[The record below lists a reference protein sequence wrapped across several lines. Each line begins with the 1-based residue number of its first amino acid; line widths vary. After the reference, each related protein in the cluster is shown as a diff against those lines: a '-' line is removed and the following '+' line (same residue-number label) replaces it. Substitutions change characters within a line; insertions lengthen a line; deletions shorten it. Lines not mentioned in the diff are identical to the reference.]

1 MYVTNIPV
9 RMKNVHIYIC
19 KLYWFQKRLFSVEF
33 LNFLGHKF
41 LSFPCGPVV
50 KKAPAGDLGSI
61 SRLDKSGEENG
72 NRLQYSCLVSSLA
85 TQTVKHL
92 PTVRETWVPS
102 LNQKDLLEKKM
113 APHSNT
119 LAWKI
124 PWTEEPGGLQSME
137 LQRVGHDWATSLSSY
152 MDRGAGQTTVHGS
165 QKSQTWLSD

>member
-1 MYVTNIPV
+1 MLLIFQSEWRMY
-9 RMKNVHIYIC
+9 IYIC

-33 LNFLGHKF
+33 LNFLGHYKL

-50 KKAPAGDLGSI
+50 KNAPAGDLGSI
-61 SRLDKSGEENG
+61 SGLDKSPGEENG
-72 NRLQYSCLVSSLA
+72 NRLQYSCLVSSLV
-85 TQTVKHL
+85 TQTVKRL
-92 PTVRETWVPS
+92 PTVRGTWVQS

-113 APHSNT
+113 APHSST